1 MSFTKE
7 ERVIP
12 SEHLSFDQIRGAAS
26 AGPSSLPPAA
36 SGHLGD
42 CRQCAELVKFVNGLG
57 QVKPDRATDLG
68 DCPSQ
73 AVLLEIAEGLTV
85 PDTSLYRHIT
95 QCHRCVTTLREF
107 SEDLQD
113 DNLPETKDL
122 RTASPGWQ
130 HALAGKIASS
140 AGATFPEPRRL
151 RLPWIQFGQ
160 RARWVY
166 AAAVAMVFCLGVV
179 AWLVWRSRP
188 SYADRLLAD
197 AYTAQRTME
206 VRIQGARYG
215 PLRVT
220 RGPEMSR
227 LNRPPELLEAE
238 AVIARGLAAHPD
250 DAAWLQ
256 ARGRAELID
265 DDYEAAIKSLERAH
279 RLSPNDSGIG
289 VDLAS
294 AYFLRAERLDRQ
306 IDYGQAVD
314 LLSQV
319 LAKHP
324 SDHVALFNRAISL
337 ERIFLYHQA
346 VADWQ
351 KLLEVDAKSEW
362 ADEARA
368 RLAALQDK
376 IRQQKERSENPL
388 KSPAEFV
395 AAIESRQEDLI
406 AEIDSRFER
415 YLQMAVEEWLPQAF
429 EKKPGNLHAS
439 QIARRAVVGLADL
452 MRLRHRDSWLSDLV
466 SQAASKAKAPA
477 AIERLA
483 EAVRLNQTSDRDG
496 ARDAAMTAAELFRE
510 ARIPSG
516 QLRAEFEGIYAQ
528 QQVHQNQGCSQG
540 AEKLADLPGL
550 RSYVWLRIQNLI
562 ESAVCASLSDE
573 RALALMT
580 EARQLAEKHRYS
592 ILQIR
597 AVTLLA
603 GSSSTIGDQTAAWNH
618 SREGLRLYWTGDY
631 PSFRG
636 YNVYANLDYL
646 AEDDQL
652 WFLQAAV
659 LMEALEVLH
668 DTPDTVLRALEQ
680 GRLSQA
686 LLMTG
691 DISRAEAGFREMRS
705 LFADSI
711 QGTRRTNL
719 EAESEIGLANVE
731 LRRGGEKSAVARL
744 EKIRATVSQIQD
756 KDLWL
761 SFFQS
766 LGMAELKAGDKT
778 NAERTLSVALNLAEE
793 GLSLISNERK
803 RLEWSRKNEQT
814 YRAMVQLKFPDDPE
828 KALAYWERYKGAS
841 LRSGRQEPT
850 RYAPLA
856 SAVEPSLPA
865 AGTVMSNDSAV
876 ISYALFDQGTAIWIY
891 DRSGVRGRWLGSPRV
906 EIESLARVFLE
917 HCADPRS
924 DTQLLRREALQL
936 YEKTFAPIEPLLQN
950 YKRLVIE
957 PDGSLEPLPFETLLD
972 GRGIY
977 LGDRYSI
984 TFSSGLDYL
993 ARAKTWGGLSKRS
1006 RALVI
1011 GDPTAPGWRRLAA
1024 AEVEAQSVAS
1034 LFEGSRFLMRQAANY
1049 PAIVQELPRSEVF
1062 HFSGHGT
1069 ASASG
1074 AGLVL
1079 GSSDLLDVLKLDGL
1093 SFRQTKLVVLSA
1105 CASAQG
1111 TTGIFSD
1118 PHSVARLLIGDGVP
1132 EVVASRWT
1140 ADSDATAVLM
1150 KEFYSQLL
1158 RGEGVADSL
1167 HAASAELRRHAETA
1181 HPFYWASF
1189 AVFGKG

>member
-1 MSFTKE
+1 MSFSKE
-7 ERVIP
+7 ESVIP
-12 SEHLSFDQIRGAAS
+12 NQHLSFDQIRGAAG
-26 AGPSSLPPAA
+26 AGPSSLPSAA
-36 SGHLGD
+36 SAHLGD

-57 QVKPDRATDLG
+57 AVKPDPTTDLG
-68 DCPSQ
+68 NCPSHV
-73 AVLLEIAEGLTV
+73 VLLEIAEGLTV

-95 QCHRCVTTLREF
+95 QCHRCVTSLREF
-107 SEDLQD
+107 SEDLKD
-113 DNLPETKDL
+113 ESLPKTKDL
-122 RTASPGWQ
+122 RTATPTWQ
-130 HALAGKIASS
+130 LALARKISSS
-140 AGATFPEPRRL
+140 AERTRGSKLAL
-151 RLPWIQFGQ
+151 ISFGQ
-160 RARWVY
+160 RTRWVY
-166 AAAVAMVFCLGVV
+166 AASILAIFALTVV
-179 AWLVWRSRP
+179 LWFVWRSRP
-188 SYADRLLAD
+188 AYADRLLAE

-206 VRIQGARYG
+206 MRISGASYA
-215 PLRVT
+215 PMRVT
-220 RGPEMSR
+220 RGAESSR
-227 LNRPPELLEAE
+227 LSRPPALLEAE
-238 AVIARGLAAHPD
+238 AIIARGLAAHPD

-265 DDYEAAIKSLERAH
+265 DDYEAAIKSLEKAH
-279 RLSPNDSGIG
+279 RLSPNESGID
-289 VDLAS
+289 VDLAA
-294 AYFLRAERLDRQ
+294 AYFLRAEHLDRP

-319 LAKHP
+319 LAKQP
-324 SDHVALFNRAISL
+324 SDQVALFNRAISL

-351 KLLEVDAKSEW
+351 KLLQLDAKSEW
-362 ADEARA
+362 ADEART

-395 AAIESRQEDLI
+395 AAIESKQEDLI
-406 AEIDSRFER
+406 AEIDSRVER
-415 YLQMAVEEWLPQAF
+415 YQQIAVEQWLPQAF
-429 EKKPGNLHAS
+429 EKKPGSLHAP

-466 SQAASKAKAPA
+466 SQAASEAKAPA

-483 EAVRLNQTSDRDG
+483 EAIRLNQTSDRDG
-496 ARDAAMTAAELFRE
+496 ARDAAMKAAELFRE

-540 AEKLADLPGL
+540 AEKLADLPRLG
-550 RSYVWLRIQNLI
+550 SYMWLRIQNLI

-573 RALALMT
+573 RALALLA
-580 EARQLAEKHRYS
+580 EARKLSEKHRYS

-597 AVTLLA
+597 AVTILA
-603 GSSSTIGDQTAAWNH
+603 GLSSTTGDPTAAWNH

-636 YNVYANLDYL
+636 YNVYTNLDYL
-646 AEDDQL
+646 AEDDQR

-691 DISRAEAGFREMRS
+691 DIARAEAGFREMRH

-731 LRRGGEKSAVARL
+731 LRRGEEKNAVARL
-744 EKIRATVSQIQD
+744 EKIRATISHIQD

-766 LGMAELKAGDKT
+766 LGMAELKAGDKA

-793 GLSLISNERK
+793 GLSLISTERK
-803 RLEWSRKNEQT
+803 RLEWSRKNEPT
-814 YRAMVQLKFPDDPE
+814 YRAMVQLMFPDDPE
-828 KALAYWERYKGAS
+828 KALAYWEWYKGAS
-841 LRSGRQEPT
+841 LRSGRKEQT

-856 SAVEPSLPA
+856 PAVVPTLPV
-865 AGTVMSNDSAV
+865 AGTVVSNDSAV

-891 DRSGVRGRWLGSPRV
+891 DRSGVRGRWLGLPGM
-906 EIESLARVFLE
+906 EIESLARVFLD

-924 DTQLLRREALQL
+924 DIRLIRREALQL

-957 PDGSLEPLPFETLLD
+957 PDGSLEPIPFETLLD

-984 TFSSGLDYL
+984 TFSSGLHYL
-993 ARAKTWGGLSKRS
+993 A
-1006 RALVI
+1006 
-1011 GDPTAPGWRRLAA
+1011 
-1024 AEVEAQSVAS
+1024 
-1034 LFEGSRFLMRQAANY
+1034 
-1049 PAIVQELPRSEVF
+1049 
-1062 HFSGHGT
+1062 
-1069 ASASG
+1069 
-1074 AGLVL
+1074 
-1079 GSSDLLDVLKLDGL
+1079 
-1093 SFRQTKLVVLSA
+1093 
-1105 CASAQG
+1105 
-1111 TTGIFSD
+1111 
-1118 PHSVARLLIGDGVP
+1118 
-1132 EVVASRWT
+1132 
-1140 ADSDATAVLM
+1140 
-1150 KEFYSQLL
+1150 
-1158 RGEGVADSL
+1158 
-1167 HAASAELRRHAETA
+1167 
-1181 HPFYWASF
+1181 
-1189 AVFGKG
+1189 